1 MKYYN
6 LFFLVLVAFFVQGF
20 QYKCHAHNTDSL
32 SLGYSLLVEAKNM
45 PVDEGQLIVLPQ
57 QGLFISADN
66 TFYSLDE
73 ERCTDMT
80 KFRLLEKFP
89 CEQVIVN
96 DNNLITKSQQYI
108 MLMDEEETSILAKM
122 DTEDYILYSGIDSI
136 VNIVALTA
144 GDSCAWYKLD
154 RRTGNI
160 DYVMCTSNLIRKI
173 VAGQNIDFC
182 LINNTIYSV
191 FNDQCNEFIV
201 SDQPIIDMVLS
212 PYGLL
217 FCTDQRLSL
226 IGTHGVTPLAEGEFH
241 RLYNDGDR
249 IYAAMKDGNIWKL
262 DIRKNN

>member
-1 MKYYN
+1 MKYHN
-6 LFFLVLVAFFVQGF
+6 LFCIVLVTFLAQGI
-20 QYKCHAHNTDSL
+20 QLKCHAQETDSL
-32 SLGYSLLVEAKNM
+32 SLDYSILVEAKNM

-122 DTEDYILYSGIDSI
+122 DTEDYKLYSGLDSI
-136 VNIVALTA
+136 VNIVAITT

-154 RRTGNI
+154 RRTGII
-160 DYVMCTSNLIRKI
+160 DYVMCTGNLISKI
-173 VAGQNIDFC
+173 VAGRQIDFC

-226 IGTHGVTPLAEGEFH
+226 IGTHGVIPIAEGDFYS
-241 RLYNDGDR
+241 LYNDGNR
-249 IYAAMKDGNIWKL
+249 IYAAMKDGNIWQL
-262 DIRKNN
+262 NLH